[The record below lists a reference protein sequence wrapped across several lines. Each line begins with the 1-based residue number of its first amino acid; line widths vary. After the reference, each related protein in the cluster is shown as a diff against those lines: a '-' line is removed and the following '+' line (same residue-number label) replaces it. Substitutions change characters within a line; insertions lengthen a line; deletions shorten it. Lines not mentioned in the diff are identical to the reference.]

1 MNRDLV
7 IDALQELGSRAAQ
20 ETLWFS
26 DGSNGSLVSSFVE
39 AIERLC
45 TDSGLDGDVESG
57 TAGLDVRFVALYKKL
72 MGVIRKIDHWNRD
85 PRAVIDD
92 ESMEDVR
99 AISRTML
106 DIIAPDR
113 DL

>member
-7 IDALQELGSRAAQ
+7 IDALQELGSREAQ
-20 ETLWFS
+20 ETLWLS

-45 TDSGLDGDVESG
+45 TDSGLAGDIESG
-57 TAGLDVRFVALYKKL
+57 AAGLDDRFVALYKRLK
-72 MGVIRKIDHWNRD
+72 GVIRKIDYWNRD

-92 ESMEDVR
+92 ERMGDVR

-106 DIIAPDR
+106 DLILPDR